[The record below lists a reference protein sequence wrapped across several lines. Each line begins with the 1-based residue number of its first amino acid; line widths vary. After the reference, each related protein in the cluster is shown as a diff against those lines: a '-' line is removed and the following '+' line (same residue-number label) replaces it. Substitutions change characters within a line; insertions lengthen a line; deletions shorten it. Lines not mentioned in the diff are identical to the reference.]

1 MRLRIGDN
9 KMTTPTNTARQ
20 YCQLIGNE
28 LDALEVILTAGADTN
43 SPITNTNYLA
53 AIDELEAEADQD
65 PYDIVGQYLN
75 ETILEFKILR
85 TDDRNSH
92 RIEILRTCGGPRC
105 DITRDSNDGQIVS
118 ITTYDGTDQATIRN
132 SYPALAQYL
141 DDIAE

>member
-1 MRLRIGDN
+1 MN
-9 KMTTPTNTARQ
+9 TPTNTARQ
-20 YCQLIGNE
+20 YCQQIGNE
-28 LDALEVILTAGADTN
+28 LDALEIILTAGSDMN
-43 SPITNTNYLA
+43 SVITHTNYMA
-53 AIDELEAEADQD
+53 AIDELEAEADQN

-92 RIEILRTCGGPRC
+92 RIELLRTCGGPRC

-118 ITTYDGTDQATIRN
+118 ITTYDGSEQATIRD